1 LGLAAE
7 PGQAFFSAMRAADR
21 LPQSL
26 ARLHEEGNLGVLP
39 WLDAPR
45 RRIVEDVL
53 ATGTAPL
60 LDELLERY
68 AGEARR

>member
-26 ARLHEEGNLGVLP
+26 ARLHEERNLGVLP

-45 RRIVEDVL
+45 RRVVEEVL
-53 ATGTAPL
+53 ATGTAAL
-60 LDELLERY
+60 LDELVGRY
-68 AGEARR
+68 AGEAPR